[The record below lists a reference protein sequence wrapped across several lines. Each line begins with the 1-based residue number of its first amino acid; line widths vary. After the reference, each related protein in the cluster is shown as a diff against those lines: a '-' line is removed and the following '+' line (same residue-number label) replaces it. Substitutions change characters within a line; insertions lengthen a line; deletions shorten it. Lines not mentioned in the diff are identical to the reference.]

1 MPASAYFL
9 VNDTRCDNH
18 HGGLTVVKN
27 LQLGL
32 ERRGWTCT
40 GTLPV
45 SATVR
50 QLHRHRRQIEESRL
64 VIVNGEGSLHHDSRN
79 AGRLFEICAA
89 LQSVRP
95 LALVNA
101 LWQDNDLA
109 RWKPL
114 LARFVA
120 IYTRDRRS
128 QAQLQAGGIAADY
141 APDLTFYEYPRFS
154 EQPRA
159 QFGCTDSV
167 LKTWTEKV
175 LQLCREDD
183 EFTYLPLFTGQ
194 LQFRRGMRDWEKAV
208 KYAVYPWLW
217 RSCGIP
223 VPPRYRALDCA
234 IGETEAFLCRLAS
247 CRAVCAAR
255 YHALC
260 FALQQ
265 NVPFV
270 AVTSNSHKSEAL
282 LEEVGLPLDRFLIG
296 PDEFDRLK
304 EKLEQAVRDYP
315 AVQTTV
321 SEFNRRAKE
330 RLEQL
335 FDRLADLP

>member
-9 VNDTRCDNH
+9 VNDTRFDNH

-40 GTLPV
+40 GSLPV
-45 SATVR
+45 SATAR
-50 QLHRHRRQIEESRL
+50 QLPRHRPQIEAARL
-64 VIVNGEGSLHHDSRN
+64 VVINGEGSLHHDSRN
-79 AGRLFEICAA
+79 AGRLFEICAE
-89 LQSVRP
+89 LQPVRP

-120 IYTRDRRS
+120 VYARDRRS
-128 QAQLQAGGIAADY
+128 QAQLQAGGIDADY
-141 APDLTFYEYPRFS
+141 APDLTFYEYPRFTG
-154 EQPRA
+154 QPRA
-159 QFGCTDSV
+159 RFGCTDSV
-167 LKTWTEKV
+167 LKSWTAQV
-175 LQLCREDD
+175 LQLCQADED
-183 EFTYLPLFTGQ
+183 FTYLPLFTGQ
-194 LQFRRGMRDWEKAV
+194 LQFRRGARDWEKAL
-208 KYAVYPWLW
+208 KYAVYPWLS
-217 RSCGIP
+217 RICEVP

-265 NVPFV
+265 NIPFV

-282 LEEVGLPLDRFLIG
+282 LEEVGLPRENCLIG
-296 PDEFDRLK
+296 PNETEDLKARL
-304 EKLEQAVRDYP
+304 EAAVAGHP
-315 AVQTTV
+315 AVAGQIE
-321 SEFNRRAKE
+321 EFNRRA
-330 RLEQL
+330 RQL
-335 FDRLADLP
+335 LDGMFDRIANQP